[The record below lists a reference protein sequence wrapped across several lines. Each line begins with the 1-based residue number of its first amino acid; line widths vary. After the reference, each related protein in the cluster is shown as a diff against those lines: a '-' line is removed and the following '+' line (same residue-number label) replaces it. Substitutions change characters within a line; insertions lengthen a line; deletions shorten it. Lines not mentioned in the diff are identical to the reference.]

1 MPAAEI
7 QFHDNVLVL
16 SGDWLRGEAH
26 PDAEAFLRQH
36 PLAGSL
42 KLEARELGKWDS
54 TLLVFLS
61 KVLGAAENAQIS
73 PDCSALPPGLA
84 QILKLGAYGRR
95 NAAKRQ
101 AVLEDDDIFL
111 QAGTFGMEL
120 HSTAVEIV
128 NFIGAITLSL
138 WHLVTFRTKMRWC
151 DFQHQLIDCGP
162 KALGIVCLI
171 SFLMGLILAFVGSIP
186 LKWFRAEPYVASL
199 VGIGMLR
206 LMAPVMVGVVMAGR
220 TSASYAAEL
229 GTMQVN
235 EELDALQTLGI
246 PQMDFLVLP
255 RFLAMTLMLPL
266 LNLFADITSIIGGM
280 IVAIFDM
287 GITSHAYL
295 HTLFTTTRLNDL
307 VIGLITCFVLGILDA
322 CCGCYQG
329 IHCGR
334 SAAAVGKI
342 TTAAVVYSIICIV
355 LATSL
360 ITVISVLLR
369 V

>member
-7 QFHDNVLVL
+7 QIHDNVLLL
-16 SGDWLRGEAH
+16 SGDWLRSEAH
-26 PDAEAFLRQH
+26 PDAEDFLRCH
-36 PLAGSL
+36 PLTTPL
-42 KLEARELGKWDS
+42 KLEGKDLGKWDS

-61 KVLGAAENAQIS
+61 KILGAAEKAQLS
-73 PDCSALPPGLA
+73 TDCSALPSGLA
-84 QILKLGAYGRR
+84 RILELGAYGRR
-95 NAAKRQ
+95 NATKRQ
-101 AVLEDDDIFL
+101 IILEEDDIFL
-111 QAGTFGMEL
+111 LAGNFGIEL
-120 HSTAVEIV
+120 HSTILEII
-128 NFIGAITLSL
+128 NFIGAVTLSL
-138 WHLVTFRTKMRWC
+138 WHLITFRTKMRWC
-151 DFQHQLIDCGP
+151 DFQLQVLNCGP
-162 KALGIVCLI
+162 RALGIVCLI

-186 LKWFRAEPYVASL
+186 LKWFHAEPYVASL

-220 TSASYAAEL
+220 TSAAYAAEL

-246 PQMDFLVLP
+246 SQMDFLVLP

-266 LNLFADITSIIGGM
+266 LNLFADLTSIIGGM
-280 IVAIFDM
+280 IVAVFDM
-287 GITSHAYL
+287 GMTAHAYL
-295 HTLFTTTRLNDL
+295 NTLFTTTRLNDL